1 MIPPAL
7 SIQPDKFRDECGVF
21 GIHSHAEA
29 ARLTYLGL
37 YALQHRGQESA
48 GIVTS
53 DGALLHQERGMGYVA
68 EVFSNGQLDHLAG
81 ESAIGHVRYSTTGQS
96 TLANAQPIVS
106 ESWRGPIALAHNGN
120 IVNSQLLR
128 QRLEDDGAVFQS
140 TSDTEVMLH
149 LLAHSSEEDLG
160 QALVEMLGAVR
171 GAYSLLLQTPRRIYA
186 IRDPYGVRPLCLG
199 QLDDAYVVASET
211 CAFDLIGAEYLRDVA
226 PGEILCIEDGQ
237 LNPTFQAP
245 SARHAFCIFEH
256 VYFSRP
262 DSRVFERSVH
272 HSRYMMGR
280 KLAQES
286 PAEVDLVVPVPDS
299 GVTAA
304 LGFSYESGVPFQ
316 VGLIRNHYV
325 GRTFIEP
332 RQSIRHFGVKIKLNP
347 IRELLDGKR
356 VVLVDDSIVRGTTSR
371 KIVEMVR
378 SVGAREVHIRI
389 SSPPTVSP
397 CYYGIDTPT
406 HGELIGAN
414 KTLAEI
420 EAFVGADS
428 LSYLSLEGMKEA
440 VSAQQNFC
448 SACFDENYPITVN
461 REVVQKELF
470 NLEASPNDHLSVG
483 DRDEIS

>member
-1 MIPPAL
+1 MTPLTFSAA
-7 SIQPDKFRDECGVF
+7 SDKFHDECGVF
-21 GIHSHAEA
+21 GIHAHAEA
-29 ARLTYLGL
+29 ARHVYLGL

-53 DGALLHQERGMGYVA
+53 DGTQLHQERGMGYVA
-68 EVFSNGQLDHLAG
+68 EVFSNGQLDHLVGA
-81 ESAIGHVRYSTTGQS
+81 SAIGHVRYSTTGQS
-96 TLANAQPIVS
+96 MLANAQPIVS
-106 ESWRGPIALAHNGN
+106 DSWRGPIALAHNGN
-120 IVNSQLLR
+120 IVNSQKLR
-128 QRLEDDGAVFQS
+128 QRLEDDGAIFQS

-149 LLAHSSEEDLG
+149 LLARSTQEDLS

-171 GAYSLLLQTPRRIYA
+171 GAYSMLLQTPRKIYA

-199 QLDDAYVVASET
+199 QLDGAYVVASET

-226 PGEILCIEDGQ
+226 PGEILCIEEGRLQ
-237 LNPTFQAP
+237 PTFQAP

-272 HSRYMMGR
+272 QSRYKMGR
-280 KLAQES
+280 RLAKES
-286 PAEVDLVVPVPDS
+286 PVEADLVVPVPDS

-304 LGFSYESGVPFQ
+304 LGYSDESGVPFQ

-347 IRELLDGKR
+347 VRELLDGKR
-356 VVLVDDSIVRGTTSR
+356 VVLVDDSIVRGTTSQ

-378 SVGAREVHIRI
+378 AAGAREVHFRI

-414 KTLAEI
+414 KTLGEI
-420 EAFVGADS
+420 GEFVGADS
-428 LSYLSLEGMKEA
+428 LAYLSLEGMKESVA
-440 VSAQQNFC
+440 AQENFC
-448 SACFDENYPITVN
+448 SACFDEDYPITIS

-470 NLEASPNDHLSVG
+470 DLEVGSPDQSSVG